1 VGNQAVQLLL
11 AGDDVPYYRL
21 HRARLEARALPG
33 EYAEFATERASSR
46 CFQRQRMQGAAGE
59 QLETRCRDRTA
70 VVGRALVARA
80 QTIGTEVP
88 INLWNGGLRIAD
100 DDGIEIGRAQARVAA
115 GESTAEHRRG
125 AASAP
130 GMGEL
135 ARAVEVRM
143 QRRNEQQSVIARPV
157 RIGPLLVD
165 DVDFHIARQQAGEQR
180 ADLRLHR
187 NPVLFPAPV
196 VVHVHG
202 NDAYTHRFFLRVP
215 FSGADAAVSA
225 WGLVPGIG
233 GVAVRQYAIE
243 LQAEPAG
250 FDDRLGATVDVER
263 AQDGRDVNL
272 DSAFGQA
279 QFAADHLARFAL

>member
-1 VGNQAVQLLL
+1 VRQAPNHVAIADHVERCRRIPLDVERLDGVAQPAQPGKAAADIVVGETDQPALVVGNQAVQLLL

-70 VVGRALVARA
+70 VVGRALVAGA

-115 GESTAEHRRG
+115 GESTAEHRLG

-130 GMGEL
+130 VMGKL

-143 QRRNEQQSVIARPV
+143 QRRNE
-157 RIGPLLVD
+157 
-165 DVDFHIARQQAGEQR
+165 
-180 ADLRLHR
+180 
-187 NPVLFPAPV
+187 
-196 VVHVHG
+196 
-202 NDAYTHRFFLRVP
+202 
-215 FSGADAAVSA
+215 
-225 WGLVPGIG
+225 
-233 GVAVRQYAIE
+233 
-243 LQAEPAG
+243 
-250 FDDRLGATVDVER
+250 
-263 AQDGRDVNL
+263 
-272 DSAFGQA
+272 
-279 QFAADHLARFAL
+279 